1 MMKLGNL
8 ELPSNPQK
16 SLSKDFFF
24 RLFCV
29 VRTDSVFFSVT
40 LFCVVRTDT
49 AWRVA
54 VGRQQSIAD
63 VRSSTNK
70 KINAWP
76 QNLHRGNTIHLNLLC
91 EKLRERRASF
101 SIQYLRHYFPEVNKF
116 WCTVATLLV
125 RSFGI
130 ALRAITIVRPETLTK
145 KLKLTLANS
154 SLLSGFCH

>member
-1 MMKLGNL
+1 MKLGNL

-16 SLSKDFFF
+16 SSKDVA

-29 VRTDSVFFSVT
+29 VRTASDY
-40 LFCVVRTDT
+40 T

-76 QNLHRGNTIHLNLLC
+76 
-91 EKLRERRASF
+91 
-101 SIQYLRHYFPEVNKF
+101 
-116 WCTVATLLV
+116 
-125 RSFGI
+125 
-130 ALRAITIVRPETLTK
+130 
-145 KLKLTLANS
+145 
-154 SLLSGFCH
+154 

>member
-16 SLSKDFFF
+16 SLSKDVA
-24 RLFCV
+24 RLFCA
-29 VRTDSVFFSVT
+29 VRRDSVFFSVT

-76 QNLHRGNTIHLNLLC
+76 
-91 EKLRERRASF
+91 
-101 SIQYLRHYFPEVNKF
+101 
-116 WCTVATLLV
+116 
-125 RSFGI
+125 
-130 ALRAITIVRPETLTK
+130 
-145 KLKLTLANS
+145 
-154 SLLSGFCH
+154 